1 LLVRIAHTA
10 ANRLSIAPSGPPATH
25 IGWFK
30 SSHWTARTRGALP
43 FHPCIAGRRI
53 VLAVRAVPL
62 LESLIDLGYNTN
74 DLAHPYYCELYLA

>member
-1 LLVRIAHTA
+1 
-10 ANRLSIAPSGPPATH
+10 
-25 IGWFK
+25 
-30 SSHWTARTRGALP
+30 LP